1 MRALPF
7 LVAATAACG
16 SSTSNLPRD
25 GSLEPDAAAGELAE
39 IHRTGGRFDGDG
51 AFAWPGT
58 TIRTRFAGTEIAL
71 EMEDSGGNQFE
82 VWIDGEAQPVLLGAT
97 CTTTLASGLADGE
110 HDLVITRRTES
121 FFGPT
126 RIVGFP
132 GATLIETPAP
142 TRLIELVGDSI
153 TCGYGV
159 LGDGPGCPFSA
170 DTEAETRAWGG
181 LAAAELDAAHVAI
194 AYSGKGLI
202 RNYGGDASDTM
213 PLLYERI
220 FADDPGSTWSFTGE
234 HPDVVVVGLGTN
246 DFSIGDPG
254 DAFAEAM
261 TDFVAQ
267 IRGHHPDAWIVLASS
282 PMLGGADHETH
293 RGYLE
298 DAIAAAGD
306 DRLRYLEIAVQADAD
321 GYGCDWHPSDV
332 TAGKMATAL
341 VAEIRELTGW

>member
-1 MRALPF
+1 MRALPC
-7 LVAATAACG
+7 LAAAAAACG
-16 SSTSNLPRD
+16 SQSSNPPRD
-25 GSLEPDAAAGELAE
+25 GGGGHDAAVGELAE
-39 IHRTGGRFDGDG
+39 IHRTGARLAADG

-58 TIRTRFAGTEIAL
+58 TVRTRFAGTEIAVEL
-71 EMEDSGGNQFE
+71 EDGGQNQFD
-82 VWIDGEAQPVLLGAT
+82 VWIDGEAQPVLQGAT
-97 CTTTLASGLADGE
+97 GTTTLASGLPDGE

-121 FFGPT
+121 FFGPS
-126 RIVGFP
+126 RIVGFS

-142 TRLIELVGDSI
+142 TRLIEMVGDSI

-159 LGDGPGCPFSA
+159 LGDGPDCSFSA
-170 DTEAETRAWGG
+170 ETEAETRAWGG

-202 RNYGGDASDTM
+202 RNYGGDPTDTM

-220 FADDPGSTWSFTGE
+220 FADDPGSTWDFSGD
-234 HPDVVVVGLGTN
+234 HPDVVVVNLGTN
-246 DFSIGDPG
+246 DFSVGDPG
-254 DAFAEAM
+254 AAFAEAM
-261 TDFVAQ
+261 VDFIGQ

-306 DRLRYLEIAVQADAD
+306 DRVDYLEIAVQAEAD
-321 GYGCDWHPSDV
+321 GYGCDWHPSEA
-332 TAGKMATAL
+332 TAGKMATVL
-341 VAEIRELTGW
+341 VAKIRELTGW